1 MLKQSTTQLY
11 AKASP
16 VPMPTI
22 LLIDDDRIQL
32 RVASYVLR
40 KAGYQVISAE
50 NGADAL
56 PMLDAHDVRLVIT
69 DLKMPH
75 LDGIGVLR
83 HIRSHP
89 HYRNLPVIV
98 VTSSILEQ
106 QDLSAHQEGAS
117 AFLTKPTHS
126 ERLLSTVRGL
136 LDDAHNAL

>member
-1 MLKQSTTQLY
+1 MLNDTTAQLY
-11 AKASP
+11 AKAVAVSK
-16 VPMPTI
+16 PTI

-40 KAGYQVISAE
+40 KAGYVVLSAE
-50 NGADAL
+50 HGAAAL
-56 PMLDAHDVRLVIT
+56 PMLEAHHIQLVIT

-89 HYRNLPVIV
+89 RYSHLPVIV

-106 QDLSAHQEGAS
+106 QDLSAQQEGAS

-126 ERLLSTVRGL
+126 ERLLATVQSL
-136 LDDAHNAL
+136 LDDANNAL